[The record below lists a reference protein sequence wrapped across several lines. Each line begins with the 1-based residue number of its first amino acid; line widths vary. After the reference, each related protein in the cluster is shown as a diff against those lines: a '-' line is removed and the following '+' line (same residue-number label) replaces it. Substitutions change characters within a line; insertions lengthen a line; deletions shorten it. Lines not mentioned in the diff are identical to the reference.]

1 VKARKPV
8 VVMRNYTTHIVA
20 GEIVAVRE
28 NGDRRPS
35 LFRRTGET
43 NNVRA
48 IASADAVTAPGYDGL
63 LDVIVEDRRIILQ
76 EPYAGIIDRY
86 TGEEFVDTAFVTFE
100 QVEAIFDEPANE

>member
-1 VKARKPV
+1 M
-8 VVMRNYTTHIVA
+8 VMRNFTAHLHD
-20 GEIVAVRE
+20 GEIFAVRQ

-43 NNVRA
+43 NNARA

-63 LDVIVEDRRIILQ
+63 LDVIVDDRRIILQ

-86 TGEEFVDTAFVTFE
+86 SGEEFVDTAFVTFE
-100 QVEAIFDEPANE
+100 KVDAIFHEPANE